1 MNGVSY
7 GYAFDSIGNRLSS
20 SSSSGAE
27 DGTAALEESSGVA
40 SSTEYTTNQLNQYT
54 RIVEDDEGV
63 FLPEFDAD
71 GNQTRVQ
78 YLQRCVYSYF
88 KAKVNTVH
96 SFSAARGIA
105 QKPALTRRSIELL
118 LCKRGSKH

>member
-7 GYAFDSIGNRLSS
+7 GYEFDSIGNRLSS
-20 SSSSGAE
+20 SSSAGAE

-71 GNQTRVQ
+71 GNQTRV
-78 YLQRCVYSYF
+78 
-88 KAKVNTVH
+88 
-96 SFSAARGIA
+96 
-105 QKPALTRRSIELL
+105 
-118 LCKRGSKH
+118 

>member
-20 SSSSGAE
+20 SSSAGAE
-27 DGTAALEESSGVA
+27 DGTAAIEESSGVA

-71 GNQTRVQ
+71 GNQTRV
-78 YLQRCVYSYF
+78 
-88 KAKVNTVH
+88 
-96 SFSAARGIA
+96 
-105 QKPALTRRSIELL
+105 
-118 LCKRGSKH
+118 